1 MQYIKLFIGLFWFFY
16 TFSSSW
22 AAEVVLKV
30 FHAGS
35 LSIPFAR
42 MEQVFERK
50 YPFIDVRREA
60 SGSLQAVRKITDLHK
75 PCDVIAVADY
85 DIIQK
90 MAPDYIDHIRLFAR
104 NEIVISYTK
113 RSRYSRK
120 INEKNWYNIL
130 ARPDVKWAFSNP
142 NDDPCGYR
150 TLMSIALSSLYYNK
164 PDLFSTLLG
173 KINGLAQRKE
183 NGILIIIPNALA
195 TTKNIFIRSK
205 SVELLGL
212 LESGAI
218 DYAFEYKSVAEQ
230 HNLKYVNLPPEVNLS
245 DLAHK
250 DLYAQVRVQLSSGK
264 VIEAKPIVYGISVLK
279 MALHPKEAKL
289 WVDFVTGR
297 EGAEILKACFQA
309 PISPAKTINAHE

>member
-16 TFSSSW
+16 TFSLSW

-90 MAPDYIDHIRLFAR
+90 IAPDYIDHIRLFAR

-113 RSRYSRK
+113 RSRYSGK

-173 KINGLAQRKE
+173 KINGLTQRKE

-297 EGAEILKACFQA
+297 EGAEILKACFQV

>member
-16 TFSSSW
+16 TFSLSW

-60 SGSLQAVRKITDLHK
+60 SGSLQVVRKITDLHK

-90 MAPDYIDHIRLFAR
+90 IAPDYIDHISLFAR

-113 RSRYSRK
+113 RSRYSGK

-164 PDLFSTLLG
+164 PNLFSTLLG
-173 KINGLAQRKE
+173 KINGLTQRKE
-183 NGILIIIPNALA
+183 NGILIITPNALA

-230 HNLKYVNLPPEVNLS
+230 HNLKYVNLPTEVNLS

-250 DLYAQVRVQLSSGK
+250 DLYTQVRVQLSSGK